1 MGFSLYSGL
10 QWHCGGPFAGALAVE
25 DKEIGGSVGELL
37 GRVFDV
43 CVGRKSKVEGIM
55 VHILESP
62 IKTVVCPT
70 IHDSEGP

>member
-25 DKEIGGSVGELL
+25 DKEIGGSVGDLL
-37 GRVFDV
+37 GRVFEF
-43 CVGRKSKVEGIM
+43 CIGSIM

-70 IHDSEGP
+70 IHDSEGL